1 MSTAIGTGLAS
12 LFNYSRGSPIPA
24 QSSPS
29 LVNVL
34 AGESGTASQTSSS
47 TTVTLS
53 DQAKAYLASN
63 VTKSAVNTP
72 SAATL
77 TENARAWFDQQYKSL
92 GISSAML
99 DGKVAVDLTGQ
110 SRATLSAIASN
121 SQGIFSKD
129 ESTAAT
135 EALQSRFDA
144 AVSPSVVIARHTG
157 DYASLYDAAL
167 KYMNEAGT
175 DEQAT
180 TAWQDQKQA
189 LVDGVAAARNA
200 FGKAPDTGDANDPVQ
215 ALLGKATSSGSITST
230 TDIATVAAN
239 ARALLDDQTNSAQD
253 KGTEL
258 VFDRSEKSGQQV
270 DFSKFDNRSLAAVA
284 LNQGAS
290 FSSDESRAAKAELDQ
305 RYRTSVLNALNP
317 TSNNSPST
325 NRNFPL
331 LQQYAGMSDEE
342 KSALGVTASFTNSLV
357 QSYRTQQSVQNI
369 LGGNSLLGL
378 AAYI

>member
-1 MSTAIGTGLAS
+1 MSTAIGTGLSS
-12 LFNYSRGSPIPA
+12 LFSYGRGSSVPA
-24 QSSPS
+24 QSSTS
-29 LVNVL
+29 LVDIL
-34 AGESGTASQTSSS
+34 AGESGTASQASSS

-53 DQAKAYLASN
+53 EAAKAYLAAKAA
-63 VTKSAVNTP
+63 TSAANTP
-72 SAATL
+72 SASELAT
-77 TENARAWFDQQYKSL
+77 TARAWFDQQYKSL

-110 SRATLSAIASN
+110 SRATLSAVASN

-129 ESTAAT
+129 ESAAAT
-135 EALQSRFDA
+135 QALQSRFDA

-157 DYASLYDAAL
+157 DYAGLYEAAL

-189 LVDGVAAARNA
+189 LVDGAAAARNA

-215 ALLGKATSSGSITST
+215 ALLSKATSSGSISSA

-239 ARALLDDQTNSAQD
+239 ARALLDDQENSAKD

-258 VFDRSEKSGQQV
+258 VFDRSRTNGQQV
-270 DFSKFDNRSLAAVA
+270 DFSKFDNRSLAVVA

-290 FSSDESRAAKAELDQ
+290 FSSDESRAAKTELDQ
-305 RYRTSVLNALNP
+305 RYRTSVVNALNP
-317 TSNNSPST
+317 TTNNSSST
-325 NRNFPL
+325 NGSFPL
-331 LQQYAGMSDEE
+331 LQQYASMSDEE

-369 LGGNSLLGL
+369 LGGNSSLGL

>member
-1 MSTAIGTGLAS
+1 MSTTIATGLSS
-12 LFNYSRGSPIPA
+12 LFSYRRGSSVPA

-29 LVNVL
+29 LVDIL
-34 AGESGTASQTSSS
+34 AGESGATSQPSSS

-53 DQAKAYLASN
+53 DQAKAYLARN
-63 VTKSAVNTP
+63 ATKSAVNTP
-72 SAATL
+72 SATELAT
-77 TENARAWFDQQYKSL
+77 NARAWFDQQYKSL

-110 SRATLSAIASN
+110 SRATLSAVASN
-121 SQGIFSKD
+121 NQGVFSKD
-129 ESTAAT
+129 ESAAAT
-135 EALQSRFDA
+135 QALQSRFDA

-189 LVDGVAAARNA
+189 LVDGATAARKA
-200 FGKAPDTGDANDPVQ
+200 FGKAPDTGNANDPVQ
-215 ALLGKATSSGSITST
+215 ALLSKATSSGSITST

-239 ARALLDDQTNSAQD
+239 ARALLDDQENSAKD

-258 VFDRSEKSGQQV
+258 VFDRSRTNGQQV

-290 FSSDESRAAKAELDQ
+290 FSNDESRAAKAELDQ

-317 TSNNSPST
+317 TTSNSPST
-325 NRNFPL
+325 NGNFPL

-342 KSALGVTASFTNSLV
+342 RSALGVTASFTNSLA
-357 QSYRTQQSVQNI
+357 QSYRAQQSVQNI
-369 LGGNSLLGL
+369 LGGNSSLGL